1 MSKVHFS
8 NPKPS
13 TGDGMTQKINRAV
26 AYVRKQIKRAK
37 RIIK

>member
-1 MSKVHFS
+1 MKHEW

-26 AYVRKQIKRAK
+26 MYVRKQIKLALKGRS
-37 RIIK
+37 R